1 MTNFSNYVELFS
13 TLPTPKVLHG
23 RLVTSSFSIELYFIY
38 YKVLGTFIMEWD
50 EGKFLANKLLSSKD
64 SAKMYA
70 ERLSE
75 LAAALGFDGWL
86 VSD

>member
-1 MTNFSNYVELFS
+1 
-13 TLPTPKVLHG
+13 
-23 RLVTSSFSIELYFIY
+23 
-38 YKVLGTFIMEWD
+38 MEWD